1 MENIEN
7 SFIKKNKEKLNIFGE
22 FVSYLYVISV
32 FLNSKLNM
40 KIGYILLGLGI
51 LKLIFFRKEI
61 KNINKNIYGM
71 FVLLFLIGI
80 ITNFLVLRDN
90 GVNVFIN
97 ENSKFIYSAFLLLF
111 LKNKFKKI
119 NISINIGIMILCIGI
134 FLKNPWFLDG
144 SYARQRG
151 VLILGIIYIIIDFLE
166 NFLKNEYKKLYSLP
180 VILFSCYTMVILNSR
195 MAVLVIIGCVILYCL
210 FILFFRRE
218 YKVYKVFIMLF
229 LGTFLIFVSLP
240 NSYKEHLK
248 TSFYTKNNGSNEARI
263 IMWKAGINIFKE
275 NPILGIGTAPKTA
288 QKELVK
294 YVENN
299 LKEHWLAN
307 SFIKNKQFSR
317 MHSMYVDFFVQ
328 NGIFGILYLL
338 LLFGIIPIEFY
349 KKRNEV
355 MATAAFFS
363 IIGFCIY
370 GATWSIWSDYGII
383 QTAFQVIL
391 AIMLI

>member
-51 LKLIFFRKEI
+51 LKLIFFKEDI
-61 KNINKNIYGM
+61 KKIDKKVYGA
-71 FVLLFLIGI
+71 FSILFLIGI
-80 ITNFLVLRDN
+80 ITNLLVGRDSGIN
-90 GVNVFIN
+90 YFIR
-97 ENSKFIYSAFLLLF
+97 ENSKFIYSSFLLLF
-111 LKNKFKKI
+111 LKDRTEKI
-119 NISINIGIMILCIGI
+119 NLSIYLGLILLCIGVI
-134 FLKNPWFLDG
+134 FKNDWFLG
-144 SYARQRG
+144 NYTRQRG
-151 VLILGIIYIIIDFLE
+151 VLILGIIYIVINFLE
-166 NFLKNEYKKLYSLP
+166 NFLKKEYKKLYSLP
-180 VILFSCYTMVILNSR
+180 VIIFSCYTMVILNSR
-195 MAVLVIIGCVILYCL
+195 MAVLVIIGCVNLYCL
-210 FILFFRRE
+210 FILFFRKE
-218 YKVYKVFIMLF
+218 YKVSKVFIMLF
-229 LGTFLIFVSLP
+229 LGVFLTFVSLP

-263 IMWKAGINIFKE
+263 IMWKAGVNIFKN

-288 QKELVK
+288 KKELVK

-299 LKEHWLAN
+299 MKDHWLAN
-307 SFIKNKQFSR
+307 DFIKNQPYSR
-317 MHSMYVDFFVQ
+317 LHSMYIDFFVQ

-349 KKRNEV
+349 KKRYETI
-355 MATAAFFS
+355 ATSAFFS
-363 IIGFCIY
+363 ILGFYIY
-370 GATWSIWSDYGII
+370 GITWSIWSDYGII
-383 QTAFQVIL
+383 QTAFQIIL